1 MTNMLKKL
9 FKWGTFNDYLA
20 TILPFFDHHLPPRR
34 HFQLWTWT
42 KIGIF
47 WTTFDLFLSTY
58 SIHWTSP
65 WSEVYLSE
73 MTCYKIHTLISQKSS
88 NRQGK
93 KRQKEKPRHLWEN
106 SRQNL
111 KTCHLNHLMIQLL
124 RLSLPN
130 LSARKNLPK
139 IIMLQ
144 PSLGKF
150 RNGSI

>member
-1 MTNMLKKL
+1 MTTWPQFCPSLTTTYLHVDIFNFEHGQKL
-9 FKWGTFNDYLA
+9 A
-20 TILPFFDHHLPPRR
+20 FFGPHMTSFCPR
-34 HFQLWTWT
+34 
-42 KIGIF
+42 
-47 WTTFDLFLSTY
+47 S
-58 SIHWTSP
+58 HWTSP